1 MREQIIF
8 GLATAFAALVISP
21 RLNAQVPAG
30 DDITVAATAGCF
42 SVCEGTTNVKGVQ
55 GNVTVT
61 NTTNQAATLTG
72 TVQLQC
78 DAVDVAGASYNLG
91 SFTVSPGT
99 RVLSYS
105 IPFTPVAGCTYSV
118 VSTVTLASGNFSTSS
133 TTFEANCMDQPCATT
148 GCTLTQGYWKNH
160 ADKWPVTTLT
170 LGGRTYTQNELLAIL
185 RQPVKGN
192 GLISLAH
199 QLIAAKLN
207 VANGA
212 KCTTIN
218 RLIADADAMIGS
230 LVVPPSGTGSL
241 STSSVGS
248 LVTALDNFNNGL
260 IAGCPGHCSE

>member
-1 MREQIIF
+1 MRNRMIF
-8 GLATAFAALVISP
+8 GLTVFAALAIGPSM
-21 RLNAQVPAG
+21 NAQGPIG

-42 SVCEGTTNVKGVQ
+42 SVCEGTINVKGVQ

-61 NTTNQAATLTG
+61 NTTNQTATLTG
-72 TVQLQC
+72 TVQVQC
-78 DAVDVAGASYNLG
+78 DGTNVAGASYNLG
-91 SFTVSPGT
+91 SFTVAPGS
-99 RVLSYS
+99 RVLTYS
-105 IPFTPVAGCTYSV
+105 IPFTPVAGCMYSV
-118 VSTVTLASGNFSTSS
+118 VSTVMLANGNFSTS
-133 TTFEANCMDQPCATT
+133 TTSFEANCMAQPCATT

-170 LGGRTYTQNELLAIL
+170 LGGQTYTQTELLAIL

-212 KCTTIN
+212 KCTAVN
-218 RLIADADAMIGS
+218 ALIADADAMIGS

-241 STSSVGS
+241 STSSVSS